1 MKPLVDLKGFKPKKY
16 HPLEPIVME
25 CLSRRGVVD
34 RTTLTEYLMGG
45 SVDYRASYNRVADHV
60 LKSMF
65 KAGRLNRDPLGWYVK
80 I

>member
-1 MKPLVDLKGFKPKKY
+1 MKQEY

-25 CLSRRGVVD
+25 YLNKHKIVD